1 LLKRK
6 SKYYYDYTRNMSND
20 KQYSNCNCT
29 RNLVACACIMS
40 EAIRKELE
48 KKEEEAFFNAWTE
61 SLEKMEQPKACNI
74 DNPDCENC
82 GS

>member
-1 LLKRK
+1 
-6 SKYYYDYTRNMSND
+6 MSND

-29 RNLVACACIMS
+29 RNLVACTCIMS